1 MTEKEI
7 LTKIN
12 QVKAVVNQPQD
23 TWRNALAAIGIPADI
38 ANRAAQYGYKILI
51 ASVLYLQLCKCE
63 EAPIQ
68 KHRRTERAA
77 LLTITCELER
87 YENGVD
93 NFLTKI

>member
-12 QVKAVVNQPQD
+12 IVKAILNQPQD

-51 ASVLYLQLCKCE
+51 ASVIYLQLCKCE
-63 EAPIQ
+63 EDQPIN

-77 LLTITCELER
+77 LLVISCELDR
-87 YENGVD
+87 YENGVSEM
-93 NFLTKI
+93 F